1 MDFELI
7 NSIKNLKNLDFYVAK
22 YIYKKYIETSVQ
34 NDDIVYK
41 YSSKVLDKY
50 KFKLYLDT
58 IFNKQRPHLITQK
71 ELLEQEIEAINEAD
85 IKFDDLQEESVN
97 YLTSESRFPRSK
109 TKSYPDT
116 MRCTYIIKSKN
127 KYKRCSLKVFSNDIE
142 YCKKH
147 ANQPNLFWDKYCELL
162 DTL

>member
-7 NSIKNLKNLDFYVAK
+7 KSIKNLKNLDFYVAK

-97 YLTSESRFPRSK
+97 YLTS
-109 TKSYPDT
+109 
-116 MRCTYIIKSKN
+116 
-127 KYKRCSLKVFSNDIE
+127 
-142 YCKKH
+142 
-147 ANQPNLFWDKYCELL
+147 
-162 DTL
+162 